1 MTPFSSSRSKR
12 KIMTNTSSEEET
24 CDPALTTQMFLIAP
38 EGGSQEDKNG
48 RKDRKA
54 PRSRTCP
61 SPSSSS
67 APSVAGL
74 DSSDDEQDGV
84 DKILSERMARLK
96 RAQKLLEK
104 SQGEKG

>member
-1 MTPFSSSRSKR
+1 MTPFSSSRPKR
-12 KIMTNTSSEEET
+12 KIITNTSSEEET
-24 CDPALTTQMFLIAP
+24 CDPALTTQMFLIAL

-48 RKDRKA
+48 RKDGKA
-54 PRSRTCP
+54 PRARTCP
-61 SPSSSS
+61 SHSSSS
-67 APSVAGL
+67 ATSVAGL

-104 SQGEKG
+104 SQGKKG